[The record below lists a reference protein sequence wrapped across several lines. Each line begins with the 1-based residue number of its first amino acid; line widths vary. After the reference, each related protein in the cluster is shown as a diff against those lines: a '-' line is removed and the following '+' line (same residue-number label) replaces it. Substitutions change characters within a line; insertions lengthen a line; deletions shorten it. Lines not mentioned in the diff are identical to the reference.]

1 MPKSRI
7 MVLTEQTEKICL
19 LSGNQTKSQAY
30 YRKGEFG
37 LRNWG
42 FNSFVCK
49 RTSENTNPLQLS
61 VWQLKW
67 ESFWSLAHNNRRWKG
82 LATDLRGGDL
92 KKKKN
97 FSKWKVCSSYSSV
110 FQISKEEKG
119 AWHSLSI
126 LKCTQVSSLIF
137 NFLFFRPVGHTECAW
152 CGRIRH
158 SQNNW
163 CHRSAEQFF
172 AICFHLLCPSFE

>member
-67 ESFWSLAHNNRRWKG
+67 ESFGSLAHNNRRWKG

-92 KKKKN
+92 KKKKTLAN
-97 FSKWKVCSSYSSV
+97 ERYVHH
-110 FQISKEEKG
+110 I
-119 AWHSLSI
+119 
-126 LKCTQVSSLIF
+126 QVS
-137 NFLFFRPVGHTECAW
+137 FRFPRRKKVPDT
-152 CGRIRH
+152 H
-158 SQNNW
+158 SPSWNA
-163 CHRSAEQFF
+163 HR
-172 AICFHLLCPSFE
+172 FHLWFLTSFSLDQLDTLSAIMKHKDN